1 MCVDTRMKPI
11 DLGRSPLD
19 SLCLSYAPRQP
30 PLIPCNTIDDKPYTF
45 HDRNMPKA
53 YTVTSDPFF
62 INANV
67 TETGVDTYTEVSI
80 SAPLDS
86 LNQEGLLIHAVYFS
100 GNEPDRVANAES
112 SVFYQLTSTSKPGRV
127 FVNDANLI
135 AAQQKIITGGAAE
148 FSGPH
153 NVDLLGSNDPYQ
165 SEDNLMIV
173 ATDDLFL
180 AVQGF
185 GQAAVKS
192 CQVRIVASRIKLT
205 ASAYAALVTNELS
218 S

>member
-1 MCVDTRMKPI
+1 
-11 DLGRSPLD
+11 
-19 SLCLSYAPRQP
+19 
-30 PLIPCNTIDDKPYTF
+30 
-45 HDRNMPKA
+45 MPKA

-67 TETGVDTYTEVSI
+67 TETAADTYTQVQI

-100 GNEPDRVANAES
+100 GDEPDRVANAES
-112 SVFYQLTSTSKPGRV
+112 SVFYQLTSTSKTARV

-135 AAQQKIITGGAAE
+135 AGQQKIISGGAAE

-153 NVDLLGSNDPYQ
+153 LIDLLTSTSPYQ
-165 SEDNLMIV
+165 ADDNLMVV

-180 AVQGF
+180 AIQGF
-185 GQAAVKS
+185 GQTAARS
-192 CQVRIVASRIKLT
+192 CQVRIVCSRIKLT

-218 S
+218 E

>member
-1 MCVDTRMKPI
+1 M
-11 DLGRSPLD
+11 
-19 SLCLSYAPRQP
+19 A
-30 PLIPCNTIDDKPYTF
+30 
-45 HDRNMPKA
+45 KA
-53 YTVTSDPFF
+53 YQITSDPFF
-62 INANV
+62 INGNV
-67 TETGVDTYTEVSI
+67 TETAADTFTQIQI

-100 GNEPDRVANAES
+100 GNEPERIANAES
-112 SVFYQLTSTSKPGRV
+112 SVFYQLTATSKTGRV

-135 AAQQKIITGGAAE
+135 AAQQKICYGGAAE

-153 NVDLLGSNDPYQ
+153 VLDLLGGNEPY
-165 SEDNLMIV
+165 STDMNLMVV

-185 GQAAVKS
+185 GQTAAKS
-192 CQVRIVASRIKLT
+192 CQVRIVASRIRLT

-218 S
+218 E

>member
-1 MCVDTRMKPI
+1 
-11 DLGRSPLD
+11 
-19 SLCLSYAPRQP
+19 
-30 PLIPCNTIDDKPYTF
+30 
-45 HDRNMPKA
+45 MPKA

-67 TETGVDTYTEVSI
+67 TETAADTYTQVQI

-100 GNEPDRVANAES
+100 GDEPARVLNAES
-112 SVFYQLTSTSKPGRV
+112 SVFYQLTSTSKTARV

-135 AAQQKIITGGAAE
+135 AGQQKIISGGAAE

-153 NVDLLGSNDPYQ
+153 LIDLLTSTSPYQ
-165 SEDNLMIV
+165 ADDNLMVV

-180 AVQGF
+180 AIQGF
-185 GQAAVKS
+185 NQTAARS
-192 CQVRIVASRIKLT
+192 CQVRIVCSRIKLT

-218 S
+218 E